1 VGGLKVATL
10 LEIAES
16 CPRVLLLDYWI
27 SYVVLAK
34 AAPA

>member
-1 VGGLKVATL
+1 LIPK
-10 LEIAES
+10 S
-16 CPRVLLLDYWI
+16 CKDEDTRGPRVLLLDYWI